1 MEGIVG
7 AASSQRK
14 SSITTSSY
22 ESTKS
27 NVIKPNFLLLRLIE
41 VHSNLAKFATM
52 IAQTGMLVKTFPHG
66 VLKIVGRES
75 VLADPMLCS
84 M

>member
-1 MEGIVG
+1 MKFSKI
-7 AASSQRK
+7 K
-14 SSITTSSY
+14 SSS

-27 NVIKPNFLLLRLIE
+27 NVIKPNFLLLRLTE
-41 VHSNLAKFATM
+41 VHSYLAKFATM
-52 IAQTGMLVKTFPHG
+52 IAQTGMLVNTFPHG